1 MSFINRPHKYSINEN
16 LTELFGKPAYVEEG
30 DLMYALFTKEAIYV
44 GEKSNF
50 HLATEGDQLLYISNE
65 LMDRV
70 TGGWITGGWTSP
82 KDTPKTV
89 SRDVALWRSLNI
101 WGALK

>member
-1 MSFINRPHKYSINEN
+1 MSFSIRPHDYSINEN
-16 LTELFGKPAYVEEG
+16 LTELFGKPVYVEEG

-44 GEKSNF
+44 GEESNF
-50 HLATEGDQLLYISNE
+50 HLATKGDQLLYISNA

-70 TGGWITGGWTSP
+70 AGGWTSP

-89 SRDVALWRSLNI
+89 SHDVALWRSLNI

>member
-1 MSFINRPHKYSINEN
+1 MTFINRPHKYSINEN
-16 LTELFGKPAYVEEG
+16 LTELFGKPVYVEAG
-30 DLMYALFTKEAIYV
+30 DLVYALFTKEAIYV
-44 GEKSNF
+44 GEESNF
-50 HLATEGDQLLYISNE
+50 HSSTNGDQLLYIGNA

-70 TGGWITGGWTSP
+70 AGGWTSY

-89 SRDVALWRSLNI
+89 RHDVALWRSLNI